1 MCFFLFCL
9 CHIFLFWILFCWFL
23 CVLKLIIVK
32 MMMIG
37 VFVSGLVRTMSL
49 VGQWAGNSPDRS
61 HTYKDDVDT
70 DLFSPWWE
78 HTRMMAMLMM
88 KILKMQLCCYDTP
101 IALQCQGT
109 TNSTLDS
116 DEKLTWSL
124 VWKAMMAMLVFMA
137 MMTMRAMMVTMSKK
151 TTSSLVWKAGQKLS
165 SRLL

>member
-1 MCFFLFCL
+1 MFFFFIDFACV
-9 CHIFLFWILFCWFL
+9 IFSLSRFWNLFCWFL

-78 HTRMMAMLMM
+78 HTQGAKIMM
-88 KILKMQLCCYDTP
+88 KILKQP
-101 IALQCQGT
+101 INSLMWQRWQWWQWYPK
-109 TNSTLDS
+109 TNLVGCVEGRAEVILKVVVNLRMCGLAD
-116 DEKLTWSL
+116 WSL
-124 VWKAMMAMLVFMA
+124 I
-137 MMTMRAMMVTMSKK
+137 
-151 TTSSLVWKAGQKLS
+151 
-165 SRLL
+165 